1 MDIQKELREWA
12 DKTAKGYVS
21 IAKEEG
27 EKAPSFYTQSNL
39 TKILNSPEVVVL
51 GINPGSERESQ
62 LGTKWKRYGW
72 QASYSR

>member
-39 TKILNSPEVVVL
+39 TKILNSA
-51 GINPGSERESQ
+51 ERESQ